1 MFKKFFSLF
10 LIAIILFSALFIAG
24 CSSGESWNNEVGGF
38 IGGTTG
44 LRMGI
49 VEGAPPSVLLD
60 AGANPFSVII
70 SLENIG
76 EADVGPGTDNP
87 LLMARITGIDYTNFG
102 FSSGQAVQSINQN
115 LDSAKRNYD
124 GSEMPGAIT
133 YVNFDNL
140 VYKPDVS
147 TDVSLVIRAEICYD
161 YESYATATF
170 CMKSNIFN
178 SWDDNGICTIRE
190 SKPVGNSGSP
200 LHITRV
206 EEAPIN
212 NNTVQIMFYIEHV
225 GRGAFFQRSSYS
237 SLSDV
242 CLFSD
247 ANPNI
252 NKVEVFVEP
261 VQDNSYSLDC
271 PRLRTGLTGGG
282 ASGVVTL
289 VRGAPLAIT
298 CSLSRTRPTSIQA
311 YKDIINIRL
320 RYRYGEYVE
329 IPITIQSELFDN
341 I

>member
-1 MFKKFFSLF
+1 
-10 LIAIILFSALFIAG
+10 
-24 CSSGESWNNEVGGF
+24 
-38 IGGTTG
+38 
-44 LRMGI
+44 MGV
-49 VEGAPPSVLLD
+49 VEGAPPNVLLD

-70 SLENIG
+70 NLENLG

-87 LLMARITGIDYTNFG
+87 LLIAKITGIDYTNFG
-102 FSSGQAVQSINQN
+102 FTSDQAIQTINEN

-147 TDVSLVIRAEICYD
+147 TDISLVIRAEICYD
-161 YESYATATF
+161 YESYATTTF
-170 CMKSNIFN
+170 CMKSNLFN
-178 SWDDNGICTIRE
+178 SWDDNSICAVRE
-190 SKPVGNSGSP
+190 SKPVGNSGGP
-200 LHITRV
+200 LHVTSV
-206 EEAPIN
+206 QEAPISN
-212 NNTVQIMFYIEHV
+212 DTIQLNFYIEHV
-225 GRGAFFQRSSYS
+225 GRGAFFKRSSYS
-237 SLSDV
+237 SLSDL

-247 ANPNI
+247 ANPDI

-271 PRLRTGLTGGG
+271 PRLSTSLAGGG

-298 CSLSRTRPTSIQA
+298 CSLSRVSPTSIQA
-311 YKDIINIRL
+311 YKDIINIRM
-320 RYRYGEYVE
+320 RYRYGEYIQ
-329 IPITIQSELFDN
+329 IPLRIQSDIFSD